1 MSTAPFGSVKAKI
14 SIIEVASMYCD
25 LIKVGTNYQA
35 KKNPLR
41 EEKTSSLFFYPDSQ
55 KFYDFGTSEY
65 GDIFD
70 FVSKIEGITTIEAR
84 EKLSSLIGNTEPPK
98 ALPINNEPIKES
110 CMSPE
115 ILLAEFDKF
124 DVIQWD
130 NEAHKK
136 ELLELAPE
144 WLYKEANKK
153 DLELFQSVVRYDKQ
167 HNTLVSKWL
176 DNQPFSYNL
185 ITYKHRRKGQNKWVN
200 RAGTHPN
207 KTTFGRTFKESDTCY
222 VVEGMHDALT
232 AILLG
237 INFVA
242 LPTTSYSNYEAFK
255 IQFDGAKKVIY
266 IAEDIQGYKCMC
278 KLNAVVKGQILS
290 LTQSKETKVDLS
302 DFVMS
307 KHSITEVLHGLR
319 CL

>member
-1 MSTAPFGSVKAKI
+1 MNTSSFSSVKAKI
-14 SIIEVASMYCD
+14 NIIEVAQKYCD
-25 LIKVGTNYQA
+25 IIKVGTNYQA
-35 KKNPLR
+35 TKNPLR
-41 EEKTSSLFFYPDSQ
+41 EEKTSSLFFYPDTQS
-55 KFYDFGTSEY
+55 FYDFGTNEG
-65 GDIFD
+65 GDVFD
-70 FVSKIEGITTIEAR
+70 FVAKIENITTIEAKK
-84 EKLSSLIGNTEPPK
+84 KLSSLIGNTEPPK
-98 ALPINNEPIKES
+98 ALRVKSEPIKES
-110 CMSPE
+110 SISPE

-144 WLYKEANKK
+144 WLYKEANKE
-153 DLELFQSVVRYDKQ
+153 DLAFFLSVVRYDKQ

-176 DNQPFSYNL
+176 DNKPFSYDF

-207 KTTFGRTFKESDTCY
+207 STVFGRTLKESDVCY
-222 VVEGMHDALT
+222 IVEGMHDALT

-255 IQFDGAKKVIY
+255 TQFDGAKKVIY
-266 IAEDIQGYKCMC
+266 IAEDVQGYKCM
-278 KLNAVVKGQILS
+278 KTLDAIEKGQILS

-307 KHSITEVLHGLR
+307 KKSICEVIDGLQ
-319 CL
+319 CK